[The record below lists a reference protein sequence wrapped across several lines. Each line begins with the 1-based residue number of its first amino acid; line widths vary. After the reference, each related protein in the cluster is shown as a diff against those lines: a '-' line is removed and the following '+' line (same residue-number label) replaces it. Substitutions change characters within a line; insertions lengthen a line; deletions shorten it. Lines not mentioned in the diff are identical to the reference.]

1 MEYFLET
8 EDGTSGRPAAI
19 RQAAPPPRQA
29 NRKERCRLCGYEKAE
44 KAKAAL

>member
-1 MEYFLET
+1 MEWERGKPEQLPSE
-8 EDGTSGRPAAI
+8 
-19 RQAAPPPRQA
+19 QA